1 MSIDA
6 SLRAAGAAI
15 GAVLGSLAPPP
26 EAPAP
31 APAALPEAVSAETIR
46 SRERMALLALS
57 TLVQAE
63 KAYAARNGLFF
74 DDVRCLVAPAGCIP
88 GFPAED
94 APFLDPTYPW
104 LEPRLG
110 YARKLH
116 AGPKAAPE
124 QISRAGASPSS
135 LVAVAFTV
143 TPLVPGKTGGRAF
156 CGDTS
161 GRMCVTP
168 DGREPPV
175 KDGKCEPCK
184 KLE

>member
-15 GAVLGSLAPPP
+15 GAILSSFAPPATP
-26 EAPAP
+26 IPSP
-31 APAALPEAVSAETIR
+31 TAAAEAVSAEGIR
-46 SRERMALLALS
+46 SRERMAIVALS
-57 TLVQAE
+57 TLLQAE
-63 KAYAARNGLFF
+63 KTYAARNGRLF
-74 DDVRCLVAPAGCIP
+74 DEVRCLVAPAACIP
-88 GFPAED
+88 GFPAEE

-116 AGPKAAPE
+116 AGPRATPD
-124 QISRAGASPSS
+124 QIARASASPSS
-135 LVAVAFTV
+135 LTAVAFTV
-143 TPLVPGKTGGRAF
+143 TPVVPGKTAGRAF
-156 CGDTS
+156 CGDSS
-161 GRMCVTP
+161 GRMCVSA

>member
-1 MSIDA
+1 
-6 SLRAAGAAI
+6 
-15 GAVLGSLAPPP
+15 
-26 EAPAP
+26 
-31 APAALPEAVSAETIR
+31 
-46 SRERMALLALS
+46 MALLALS
-57 TLVQAE
+57 TLMQAE
-63 KAYAARNGLFF
+63 KAYAARNGLLF
-74 DDVRCLVAPAGCIP
+74 DELRCLVAPAGCIP

-116 AGPKAAPE
+116 AGPRATPD
-124 QISRAGASPSS
+124 QIARASASPSS
-135 LVAVAFTV
+135 LTAVAFTL

-161 GRMCVTP
+161 GRMCVSA

-175 KDGKCEPCK
+175 KDGRCEPCR
-184 KLE
+184 KLQ